1 MKVPYLSASR
11 LKLAQD
17 CPFSYQQKYDPPN
30 QDVRTIRWKNEHRDN
45 LQAARLGTNIHNAL
59 EEWRRPNPETGKV
72 RRPLFKKLIELY
84 DEECTKNDIDFA
96 MYEDGKQMLSR
107 WFEERG
113 SDKVK
118 VLAVEQAFGT
128 HKAPYKLSN
137 GTPIFGFIDL
147 VLEHPDG
154 TIELLDYKSQRKPI
168 KQEEADSDVQA
179 GMYLTVAR
187 EIWPDRPLRFT
198 FDLLRYGTVTTVW
211 TDEKIESFKDWL
223 KGKYEWIDS
232 ITDPQPTIGNGC
244 KWCPFID
251 ICPLA
256 QELILNGSWD
266 LVVPDD
272 PTELDR
278 DEMLTTLA
286 SVKAAQGI
294 LAKKKSQI
302 EQQIKSEWFDFNTNS
317 ESVETDNWKVSFDD
331 RKRTEFI
338 PSEVQRIIGTTAFG
352 QVATVSKAAVE
363 RVLPILPENV
373 AEEVKRSAITK
384 PYRTLNVRRR
394 SNAD

>member
-1 MKVPYLSASR
+1 
-11 LKLAQD
+11 
-17 CPFSYQQKYDPPN
+17 
-30 QDVRTIRWKNEHRDN
+30 
-45 LQAARLGTNIHNAL
+45 
-59 EEWRRPNPETGKV
+59 
-72 RRPLFKKLIELY
+72 
-84 DEECTKNDIDFA
+84 
-96 MYEDGKQMLSR
+96 
-107 WFEERG
+107 
-113 SDKVK
+113 
-118 VLAVEQAFGT
+118 
-128 HKAPYKLSN
+128 
-137 GTPIFGFIDL
+137 
-147 VLEHPDG
+147 
-154 TIELLDYKSQRKPI
+154 
-168 KQEEADSDVQA
+168 
-179 GMYLTVAR
+179 MYLTVAR

-211 TDEKIESFKDWL
+211 TDEKIESFKGWL
-223 KGKYEWIDS
+223 KGKYEWIQS

-363 RVLPILPENV
+363 RVMPILPENI